1 MNWEAWLTCSTV
13 VMVFVALLRN
23 WAPTDVVMMA
33 GLTLLVLAGE
43 LFGGSHLPRAADAVA
58 GLGNSGLITVALLFV
73 VVTGLSQTGAMNLL
87 AGPLLGRPKSVG
99 SAQVRLL
106 TPVMLLS
113 AFLNNTPVVAMFMP
127 VVEDICKRTR
137 ISPSKLY
144 LPMAYAATFG
154 GVCTLVGTS
163 TNLIVN
169 GLLIETTGSGMR
181 MFELAWVGVPCAV
194 AAITYLLIA
203 SRWLLPDRQPA
214 ITLHDD
220 PRRYTVEMI
229 VQNEG
234 PLVGKTVEEAALR
247 HLPGLFLVEIER
259 AGELFAAVSSRQRLH
274 GGDRLVFVGV
284 IESVVDLQK
293 MRGLTLAA
301 EAYFQIETPRSSR
314 RLIEA
319 VVSDRCP
326 LIGTTI
332 RDGQFRSTYDAAVVG
347 VARGSRRVAGKI
359 GDIVLQSGDTLLLE
373 ADQDF
378 LTRERNSSHFF
389 LISGVE
395 NSERVRHDK
404 AWVAVAVLV
413 GMVVTVAVGG
423 LDLLS
428 AALVAAGLMIALKCC
443 SISQARQS
451 VDWPLLVVIAAALG
465 IGKAIES
472 SGLASIVSSEVI
484 DLAGGQ
490 PWLALLAVYFVT
502 TVLTEFITNNAAA
515 VLVFPIAMA
524 TAKSLDVNA
533 MPFVI
538 AITVAA
544 SAGFSTPFGYQ
555 TNLMVYSAGG
565 YRFTDYLRLGI
576 PLNCIFMA
584 FTVAIAPFVWPFH

>member
-1 MNWEAWLTCSTV
+1 
-13 VMVFVALLRN
+13 
-23 WAPTDVVMMA
+23 
-33 GLTLLVLAGE
+33 
-43 LFGGSHLPRAADAVA
+43 
-58 GLGNSGLITVALLFV
+58 
-73 VVTGLSQTGAMNLL
+73 
-87 AGPLLGRPKSVG
+87 
-99 SAQVRLL
+99 
-106 TPVMLLS
+106 
-113 AFLNNTPVVAMFMP
+113 
-127 VVEDICKRTR
+127 
-137 ISPSKLY
+137 
-144 LPMAYAATFG
+144 
-154 GVCTLVGTS
+154 
-163 TNLIVN
+163 
-169 GLLIETTGSGMR
+169 
-181 MFELAWVGVPCAV
+181 
-194 AAITYLLIA
+194 
-203 SRWLLPDRQPA
+203 
-214 ITLHDD
+214 
-220 PRRYTVEMI
+220 MI
-229 VQNEG
+229 VLEAG
-234 PLVGKTVEEAALR
+234 PLVGKSVEEAALR

-259 AGELFAAVSSRQRLH
+259 AGELIAAVSSRQRLH

-293 MRGLTLAA
+293 MRGLTLAP
-301 EAYFQIETPRSSR
+301 EADFQIETPRSDR

-332 RDGQFRSTYDAAVVG
+332 RDGQFRTTYDAAVVG

-378 LTRERNSSHFF
+378 ITRERNSSHFF

-395 NSERVRHDK
+395 NSESVRHDM
-404 AWVAVAVLV
+404 AWVAIAVLV
-413 GMVVTVAVGG
+413 GMVAAVAAGG

-443 SISQARQS
+443 SIGQARQS
-451 VDWPLLVVIAAALG
+451 IDWPLLVVIAASLG
-465 IGKAIES
+465 MGKAIES
-472 SGLASIVSSEVI
+472 SGLAGIASSEVI
-484 DLAGGQ
+484 ELAGGH

-524 TAKSLDVNA
+524 TARSLDVNV
-533 MPFVI
+533 MPFII

-565 YRFTDYLRLGI
+565 YRFSDYLRLGI
-576 PLNCIFMA
+576 PLNFLFLII
-584 FTVAIAPFVWPFH
+584 TVAIAPLIWPFH